1 MNFNT
6 QQLAAINYL
15 KSGGLLV
22 LAGAGSGKTRV
33 ITQKIINLI
42 NDNIFA
48 AKNIAAVTFTNK
60 AANEMRE
67 RIANE
72 IGKQQ
77 SRKIMISTFHSLGLK
92 ILRENAHFLNYKKSF
107 SLFNSNDSYDLINK
121 LCAESNSKTAQN
133 LFKTEIKDLQNLISN
148 WKNDFLSPDDVSNK
162 NSNKNSEVKDWQ
174 IKIYKNYQKTLKA
187 YQAVDF
193 DDLIFLP
200 VLLFKKFPQVLNIWQ
215 QKIKYLLIDEYQDT
229 NLCQYELFKL
239 LVSKKDNQINF
250 TVVGDDDQSIYA
262 WRGANVQNILQLTKD
277 FANLKIIKLEQNYRS
292 TKRIL
297 DAANTLIQYN
307 KQEDSEEKLFLKKLW
322 SNLGDGEEISFV
334 ECKNFKEE
342 VMKITNLIVFETMIS
357 NKQNFGDFAILYRS
371 NYLAE
376 AFQVS
381 FEKNNIPYTM
391 SANQTMFDKNEIKD
405 LLSYCRLLLNTDDD
419 AAFIRAI
426 MNPKRNITAGTIQ
439 ILNDLAMSKEI
450 NNNANIKNINN
461 KNNTYFLKDYSNLEN
476 HLSLFETIKL
486 IANYANSPLNFN
498 NTKNSN
504 YHKKLEQALAKITL
518 SAKQD
523 LLDFYQLIIKY
534 AQRAEKSI
542 TNDKVCD
549 ILNDLLDEID
559 YQDYLFNTYENPK
572 QVEKIWQ
579 DLIQKFISNLQQ
591 KSIKENLNLNELT
604 QKISLV
610 EMLQNTNNNDEDFA
624 ENKVRLLTFHAA
636 KGLEFNVVFMIS
648 LEQGILP
655 HEDCD
660 IQEERRLCYVGIT
673 RAKQKL
679 YLSYPKQRIINGE
692 LKNNSASQFL
702 REIKAKISDKKTD
715 FRDYSNKENIKD
727 NFDFLRL
734 ALNKKTA

>member
-148 WKNDFLSPDDVSNK
+148 WKNDFLSPDDV
-162 NSNKNSEVKDWQ
+162 SNKNSEVKDWQ

-419 AAFIRAI
+419 AALIRAI

-486 IANYANSPLNFN
+486 IANYANSPLNFD

>member
-250 TVVGDDDQSIYA
+250 TVVGDDDQSIYT

-486 IANYANSPLNFN
+486 IANYANSPLNFD

-579 DLIQKFISNLQQ
+579 DLIQNLLVICN
-591 KSIKENLNLNELT
+591 KNL
-604 QKISLV
+604 S
-610 EMLQNTNNNDEDFA
+610 
-624 ENKVRLLTFHAA
+624 
-636 KGLEFNVVFMIS
+636 
-648 LEQGILP
+648 
-655 HEDCD
+655 
-660 IQEERRLCYVGIT
+660 
-673 RAKQKL
+673 
-679 YLSYPKQRIINGE
+679 
-692 LKNNSASQFL
+692 
-702 REIKAKISDKKTD
+702 KKT
-715 FRDYSNKENIKD
+715 
-727 NFDFLRL
+727 
-734 ALNKKTA
+734 

>member
-1 MNFNT
+1 M
-6 QQLAAINYL
+6 
-15 KSGGLLV
+15 
-22 LAGAGSGKTRV
+22 
-33 ITQKIINLI
+33 
-42 NDNIFA
+42 
-48 AKNIAAVTFTNK
+48 
-60 AANEMRE
+60 
-67 RIANE
+67 
-72 IGKQQ
+72 
-77 SRKIMISTFHSLGLK
+77 
-92 ILRENAHFLNYKKSF
+92 
-107 SLFNSNDSYDLINK
+107 
-121 LCAESNSKTAQN
+121 
-133 LFKTEIKDLQNLISN
+133 
-148 WKNDFLSPDDVSNK
+148 
-162 NSNKNSEVKDWQ
+162 
-174 IKIYKNYQKTLKA
+174 
-187 YQAVDF
+187 
-193 DDLIFLP
+193 
-200 VLLFKKFPQVLNIWQ
+200 
-215 QKIKYLLIDEYQDT
+215 
-229 NLCQYELFKL
+229 
-239 LVSKKDNQINF
+239 
-250 TVVGDDDQSIYA
+250 
-262 WRGANVQNILQLTKD
+262 
-277 FANLKIIKLEQNYRS
+277 
-292 TKRIL
+292 
-297 DAANTLIQYN
+297 
-307 KQEDSEEKLFLKKLW
+307 
-322 SNLGDGEEISFV
+322 
-334 ECKNFKEE
+334 
-342 VMKITNLIVFETMIS
+342 
-357 NKQNFGDFAILYRS
+357 
-371 NYLAE
+371 
-376 AFQVS
+376 
-381 FEKNNIPYTM
+381 
-391 SANQTMFDKNEIKD
+391 
-405 LLSYCRLLLNTDDD
+405 
-419 AAFIRAI
+419 
-426 MNPKRNITAGTIQ
+426 
-439 ILNDLAMSKEI
+439 
-450 NNNANIKNINN
+450 
-461 KNNTYFLKDYSNLEN
+461 KDYSNLEN

-486 IANYANSPLNFN
+486 IANYANSPLNFD

>member
-450 NNNANIKNINN
+450 NNNANINN

-486 IANYANSPLNFN
+486 IANYANSPLNFD

-591 KSIKENLNLNELT
+591 KSIKENLNL
-604 QKISLV
+604 
-610 EMLQNTNNNDEDFA
+610 
-624 ENKVRLLTFHAA
+624 
-636 KGLEFNVVFMIS
+636 
-648 LEQGILP
+648 
-655 HEDCD
+655 
-660 IQEERRLCYVGIT
+660 
-673 RAKQKL
+673 
-679 YLSYPKQRIINGE
+679 
-692 LKNNSASQFL
+692 
-702 REIKAKISDKKTD
+702 
-715 FRDYSNKENIKD
+715 
-727 NFDFLRL
+727 
-734 ALNKKTA
+734 

>member
-450 NNNANIKNINN
+450 NNNANINN

-486 IANYANSPLNFN
+486 IANYANSPLNFD

-559 YQDYLFNTYENPK
+559 YQDYLFADML
-572 QVEKIWQ
+572 V
-579 DLIQKFISNLQQ
+579 L
-591 KSIKENLNLNELT
+591 
-604 QKISLV
+604 SL
-610 EMLQNTNNNDEDFA
+610 D
-624 ENKVRLLTFHAA
+624 
-636 KGLEFNVVFMIS
+636 
-648 LEQGILP
+648 
-655 HEDCD
+655 
-660 IQEERRLCYVGIT
+660 
-673 RAKQKL
+673 
-679 YLSYPKQRIINGE
+679 
-692 LKNNSASQFL
+692 
-702 REIKAKISDKKTD
+702 
-715 FRDYSNKENIKD
+715 
-727 NFDFLRL
+727 
-734 ALNKKTA
+734 

>member
-148 WKNDFLSPDDVSNK
+148 WKNDFLSPDDV
-162 NSNKNSEVKDWQ
+162 SNKNSEVKDWQ

-450 NNNANIKNINN
+450 NNNANINN

-486 IANYANSPLNFN
+486 IANYANSPLNFD